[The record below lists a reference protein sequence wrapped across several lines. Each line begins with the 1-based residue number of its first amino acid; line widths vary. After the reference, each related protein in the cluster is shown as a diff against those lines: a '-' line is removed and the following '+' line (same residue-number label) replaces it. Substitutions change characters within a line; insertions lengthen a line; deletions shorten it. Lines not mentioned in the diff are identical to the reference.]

1 MFTLIPKE
9 TQFFGL
15 FEKLSKLLLEAGRVL
30 HEVTSSDFRDLQE
43 KAQRLER
50 LEHDADQVTHEIMAK
65 LNRTF
70 ITPIDREDIHQ
81 LATAMDD
88 VMDFIEGVTEHLIL
102 YKVKQPTS
110 QFKALAEAVYHQVQE
125 IDKMIPRLKNLRHS
139 DILQHCIEINRLE
152 NQGDRILREA
162 VANLFDRGG
171 DPLEVMKWRELY
183 AMLETAT
190 DKCEDVAV
198 AIEGIFLKNA

>member
-1 MFTLIPKE
+1 MFRLIPKE
-9 TQFFGL
+9 TQFFEL
-15 FEKLSKLLLEAGRVL
+15 FEKSAKILLAGGKLLQ
-30 HEVTSSDFRDLQE
+30 EVVGDFEDLPA
-43 KAQRLER
+43 KAHRMER
-50 LEHDADQVTHEIMAK
+50 LEHEADQVTHEIMAK

-81 LATAMDD
+81 LATALDD
-88 VMDFIEGVTEHLIL
+88 VMDFMEAVTEHLIL
-102 YKVKQPTS
+102 YKVKRPTP
-110 QFKALAEAVYHQVQE
+110 QFQALARVILRQVEE
-125 IDKMIPRLKNLRHS
+125 INGMIPRLKDLRHAE
-139 DILQHCIEINRLE
+139 ILEHCIEVNRQE
-152 NQGDRILREA
+152 NEGDRILREA
-162 VANLFDRGG
+162 VGELFDKGG

>member
-1 MFTLIPKE
+1 MFRLIPQE
-9 TQFFGL
+9 IQFFGL
-15 FEKLSKLLLEAGRVL
+15 FGKSSKLLLDGSKAL
-30 HEVTSSDFRDLQE
+30 HEMTSNDFRDLPE

-88 VMDFIEGVTEHLIL
+88 VMDFIEGVTEHLVL
-102 YKVKQPTS
+102 YKVKQPTP
-110 QFKALAEAVYHQVQE
+110 QFKALTQVIQLQVEE
-125 IDKMIPRLKNLRHS
+125 IDKMIPRIRNLKHA

-162 VANLFDRGG
+162 VADLFDKGG

-183 AMLETAT
+183 AMLEMAT

-198 AIEGIFLKNA
+198 VIEGIFLKNA

>member
-1 MFTLIPKE
+1 MFGLIPKE
-9 TQFFGL
+9 VQFFEL
-15 FEKLSKLLLEAGRVL
+15 FERSAKLLLEAGKLL
-30 HEVTSSDFRDLQE
+30 HEIMSDFHDLPV
-43 KAQRLER
+43 KAQRMER

-70 ITPIDREDIHQ
+70 ITPLDREDIHQ
-81 LATAMDD
+81 LGTALDD
-88 VMDFIEGVTEHLIL
+88 VMDFIEGVTEHMVL
-102 YKVKQPTS
+102 YKIKAPTPE
-110 QFKALAEAVYHQVQE
+110 FKALGEVVSKQVEE
-125 IDKMIPRLKNLRHS
+125 INKMIPRLKNLRHA
-139 DILQHCIEINRLE
+139 DILQHCIEVNRLE

-162 VANLFDRGG
+162 VAALFDRGG

-183 AMLETAT
+183 ALLETAT

>member
-1 MFTLIPKE
+1 MFGLIPKE
-9 TQFFGL
+9 TQFFEL
-15 FEKLSKLLLEAGRVL
+15 FERSAKLLLEGGKLL
-30 HEVTSSDFRDLQE
+30 HEVVTDFQDLPA
-43 KAQRLER
+43 KAQRMER
-50 LEHDADQVTHEIMAK
+50 LEHDADQVTHEIVAK

-70 ITPIDREDIHQ
+70 ITPLDREDIHG
-81 LATAMDD
+81 LATALDD

-102 YKVKQPTS
+102 YKVKQTTP
-110 QFKALAEAVYHQVQE
+110 QFKALAEVVWKQVEE
-125 IDKMIPRLKNLRHS
+125 INKMIPRLKNLKHA
-139 DILQHCIEINRLE
+139 DILQHCIEVNRLE

-162 VANLFDRGG
+162 VAELFEKGG